1 MLKLIIKWLIFAG
14 VIMGTCYLPG
24 ISVDGFE
31 FAMLIALVL
40 TVINIFIKPLLKLVA
55 FPINLLTFGLF
66 NLVINFGILYG
77 VSYLIPQYHLEN
89 LLSAFYASVII
100 AVAFVIL
107 KKVQSLYCK
116 SYRIF
121 KIVKKNHPF
130 DVGDFFTFI
139 KQFFFLQSI
148 AVPLHVLGLL
158 LQVTEF
164 DS

>member
-31 FAMLIALVL
+31 FAMLIAFVL
-40 TVINIFIKPLLKLVA
+40 TIINIFIKPLLKLVA

-89 LLSAFYASVII
+89 LQSAFYASVII

-107 KKVQSLYCK
+107 KKV
-116 SYRIF
+116 
-121 KIVKKNHPF
+121 
-130 DVGDFFTFI
+130 
-139 KQFFFLQSI
+139 
-148 AVPLHVLGLL
+148 
-158 LQVTEF
+158 
-164 DS
+164 

>member
-1 MLKLIIKWLIFAG
+1 MIKLIVKWLIFAG
-14 VIMGTCYLPG
+14 IIMGTCYLPG

-107 KKVQSLYCK
+107 KKV
-116 SYRIF
+116 
-121 KIVKKNHPF
+121 
-130 DVGDFFTFI
+130 
-139 KQFFFLQSI
+139 
-148 AVPLHVLGLL
+148 
-158 LQVTEF
+158 
-164 DS
+164 

>member
-1 MLKLIIKWLIFAG
+1 MIKLIIKWLIFAG

-40 TVINIFIKPLLKLVA
+40 TLVNIFIKPLLKLIA
-55 FPINLLTFGLF
+55 FPINLISFGLF

-89 LLSAFYASVII
+89 PLNAFFASVII

-107 KKVQSLYCK
+107 KKV
-116 SYRIF
+116 
-121 KIVKKNHPF
+121 
-130 DVGDFFTFI
+130 
-139 KQFFFLQSI
+139 
-148 AVPLHVLGLL
+148 
-158 LQVTEF
+158 
-164 DS
+164 